1 MRPSE
6 RAGFIS
12 EVLKQERARR
22 ARAIAEAKAEPE
34 IPEAMIELERKLTEE
49 ELEHLRERLLSL
61 GISDTEADLMVEQ
74 ARSLTKAE
82 IDALLDEI
90 GGEEE

>member
-1 MRPSE
+1 
-6 RAGFIS
+6 
-12 EVLKQERARR
+12 L
-22 ARAIAEAKAEPE
+22 EPE
-34 IPEAMIELERKLTEE
+34 VPEALVELERKLTED
-49 ELEHLRERLLSL
+49 ELEHLRERLLGL

-82 IDALLDEI
+82 IDALLEEL